1 MANLLEKASIVLTPT
16 GYSEDVIHNVKPSET
31 PFGDMTLI
39 LNSTSTR
46 IDENG
51 LVVDVAK
58 NIPRIDYSKGS
69 GAILAELASTNQI
82 RYSEDFSNA
91 LWLKTAVTLT
101 SSTGTNPKGNSAT
114 IYAIQGAPAVGG
126 LEANMVSAAS
136 GFGVGVSIWA
146 RKKSGVGTANVEIG
160 YADSS
165 NIYKNTVSVG
175 SDWQRITYTSTS
187 YTGATRFYVR
197 PVSILAADTIE
208 IWGAQMEK
216 TAGAGQNGRVS
227 SYIPTTSGSATRL
240 RTNYINGGDATLIGA
255 QEGVFF
261 FEGAALNNA
270 PVSRGIT
277 LSASN
282 SASNRVALFFRST
295 TNEVLAII
303 QGSGGY
309 ISLVATGVTQTNF
322 NKIAVKYKSG
332 DCALWINGVEVDT
345 NTQSLTF
352 NSTLNQLAF
361 NQGNGTL
368 YMDGHIKQVVV
379 FKEVLSDAELAALTS

>member
-31 PFGDMTLI
+31 PFGDMTVI

-69 GAILAELASTNQI
+69 GAILAELASTNQV

-91 LWLKTAVTLT
+91 LWLKTGVTLT

-114 IYAIQGAPAVGG
+114 IYAIQGAPAMGG
-126 LEANMVSAAS
+126 LEANMVSSAS
-136 GFGVGVSIWA
+136 GNGVGASIWA

-160 YADSS
+160 YVDSTS
-165 NIYKNTVSVG
+165 AKSNTVSVG
-175 SDWQRITYTSTS
+175 ADWQRITYESTG

-197 PVSILAADTIE
+197 PQGTSDIIE

-216 TAGAGQNGRVS
+216 TASGGQDGRVS
-227 SYIPTTSGSATRL
+227 SYMPTTNTTTTRV
-240 RTNYINGGDATLIGA
+240 RTNYLNGGDAALIGA
-255 QEGVFF
+255 TEGVLFI
-261 FEGAALNNA
+261 ELATLNKVGTRAIAISAANTA
-270 PVSRGIT
+270 
-277 LSASN
+277 A
-282 SASNRVALFFRST
+282 NRVVFYFFNNNT
-295 TNEVLAII
+295 I
-303 QGSGGY
+303 QGRVQAS
-309 ISLVATGVTQTNF
+309 SAQTFLNSSVTDQTAF
-322 NKIAVKYKSG
+322 NKIAIKYKSG
-332 DCALWINGVEVDT
+332 DIALWVNGTEAAT
-345 NTQSLTF
+345 SNASFTF
-352 NSTLNQLAF
+352 SAALDELAF
-361 NQGNGTL
+361 DQGNGVNQ
-368 YMDGHIKQVVV
+368 MDGHVKQLVV

>member
-69 GAILAELASTNQI
+69 GAILSELASTNQI

-114 IYAIQGAPAVGG
+114 IYAIQGAPAMGG
-126 LEANMVSAAS
+126 LEANMVSSAS
-136 GFGVGVSIWA
+136 GNGVGASIWA

-160 YADSS
+160 YVDSTS
-165 NIYKNTVSVG
+165 AKSNTVSVG
-175 SDWQRITYTSTS
+175 ADWQRITYESTG

-197 PVSILAADTIE
+197 PQGTSDIIE

-216 TAGAGQNGRVS
+216 TASGGQDGRVS
-227 SYIPTTSGSATRL
+227 SYMPTTNTTTTRV
-240 RTNYINGGDATLIGA
+240 RTNYLNGGDAALIGA
-255 QEGVFF
+255 TEGVLFI
-261 FEGAALNNA
+261 ELATLNKVGTRAIAISAANTA
-270 PVSRGIT
+270 
-277 LSASN
+277 A
-282 SASNRVALFFRST
+282 NRVVFYFFNNNT
-295 TNEVLAII
+295 I
-303 QGSGGY
+303 QGRVQAS
-309 ISLVATGVTQTNF
+309 SAQTFLNSSVTDQTAF
-322 NKIAVKYKSG
+322 NKIAIKYKSG
-332 DCALWINGVEVDT
+332 DIALWVNGTEAAT
-345 NTQSLTF
+345 SNASFTF
-352 NSTLNQLAF
+352 SAALDELAF
-361 NQGNGTL
+361 DQGNGVNQ
-368 YMDGHIKQVVV
+368 MDGHVKQVVV